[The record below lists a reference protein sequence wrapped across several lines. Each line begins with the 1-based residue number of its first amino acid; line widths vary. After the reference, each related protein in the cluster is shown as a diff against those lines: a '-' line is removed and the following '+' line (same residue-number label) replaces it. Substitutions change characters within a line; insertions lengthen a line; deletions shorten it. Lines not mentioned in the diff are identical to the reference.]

1 MTNRPIVSTLDAA
14 RLEPLLFGSWIEAP
28 VLRLRSLLERAMR
41 VAPPRVPPDV
51 VTMNSRVRIRYPGEA
66 ESETL
71 DLTFPDATGL
81 SVLSPLGA
89 ALFGAREGESVQCAS
104 GRVSRS
110 VTVERIEYQ
119 PERERHF
126 DR

>member
-1 MTNRPIVSTLDAA
+1 MTTRPIVSTLDTA
-14 RLEPLLFGSWIEAP
+14 RLEPLLSGSWIDAP
-28 VLRLRSLLERAMR
+28 VLRLRSLLERAKR
-41 VAPPRVPPDV
+41 VAPPRVLPDV
-51 VTMNSRVRIRYPGEA
+51 VTMNSRVRIRYPGEE
-66 ESETL
+66 ESEAL
-71 DLTFPDATGL
+71 DLTFPDSNGL

-89 ALFGAREGESVQCAS
+89 ALLGAREGEAVQCAG

-110 VTVERIEYQ
+110 VTVEKIEYQ